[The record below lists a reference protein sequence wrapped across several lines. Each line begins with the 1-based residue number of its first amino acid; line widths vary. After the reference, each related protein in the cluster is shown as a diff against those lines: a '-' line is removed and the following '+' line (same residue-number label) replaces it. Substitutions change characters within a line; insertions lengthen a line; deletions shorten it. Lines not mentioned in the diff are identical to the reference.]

1 MKMSFPDAVR
11 AIVDGV
17 RRFFEELYRTP
28 PGC

>member
-1 MKMSFPDAVR
+1 MTMSLLDAVR

-17 RRFFEELYRTP
+17 RRLFEELYRTP